1 MKRSNISAIEK
12 YLMLTLSND
21 VSRWLSLFIKKNS
34 SIESEEFTL
43 SNLAERTEQ
52 AEQKF
57 LNEGK
62 NEL

>member
-1 MKRSNISAIEK
+1 
-12 YLMLTLSND
+12 MLTLSND